1 MGHNRSMMN
10 TSFDFRD
17 KVALVTGAS
26 AGIGRATAMAFAAS
40 GALVVLADI
49 DEARG
54 TTVAAEIDA
63 AGGRA
68 LFQRADLTLPAD
80 VDALFGL
87 ISDRCG
93 RLDFAHNN
101 VGAAWG
107 SAVLETSIDEWDRTV
122 DLCLKSAFLCMKQE
136 IPLMREGGGGA
147 IVNTASQAGVRY
159 AALANS
165 AYSAAKAGLIH
176 LTAYVAM
183 AHADDNI
190 RANCV
195 SPGLV
200 STELIKRF
208 LSDEEQIEFARRE
221 QPIGRPLHP
230 DEIAA
235 NVLWLCSD
243 GAAMI
248 TGENLCVSGGGQV

>member
-1 MGHNRSMMN
+1 MSSGLGEGSPLGCTCAN
-10 TSFDFRD
+10 T
-17 KVALVTGAS
+17 
-26 AGIGRATAMAFAAS
+26 RA
-40 GALVVLADI
+40 
-49 DEARG
+49 
-54 TTVAAEIDA
+54 
-63 AGGRA
+63 
-68 LFQRADLTLPAD
+68 
-80 VDALFGL
+80 
-87 ISDRCG
+87 
-93 RLDFAHNN
+93 
-101 VGAAWG
+101 
-107 SAVLETSIDEWDRTV
+107 
-122 DLCLKSAFLCMKQE
+122 
-136 IPLMREGGGGA
+136 
-147 IVNTASQAGVRY
+147 